1 MTEAA
6 GAHAPDA
13 EGSSAP
19 NGIAPADAQDP
30 AADARG
36 SAVGAEAHGEAA
48 ELEERLGLRFKDPEL
63 LHLALTHRSYA
74 YEHDVAET
82 NERMEF
88 LGDAILN
95 LCVTDLLYAR
105 FPTYLEG
112 DLAKLRAS
120 LVSEPALAMVAG
132 ELNLGESIRLGR
144 GESQSGGREKPSIKA
159 DALEAVLGA
168 VYLDGGITS
177 IRKLVKRLFGSRIE
191 AAVGKEIP
199 KDAKTRL
206 QEIVTRAHGILPR
219 YRVTGSGPDHA
230 KQFRAEVYV
239 NDEFFGAGDGRS
251 KKEAEQAA
259 AAEALVVLDQPKPTD
274 DAEMEAADA

>member
-6 GAHAPDA
+6 GARAPGVAPGDVEA
-13 EGSSAP
+13 PVAPGARESAP
-19 NGIAPADAQDP
+19 PGAQDHT
-30 AADARG
+30 AAN
-36 SAVGAEAHGEAA
+36 
-48 ELEERLGLRFKDPEL
+48 ELEERLGLTFRDPGL

-74 YEHDVAET
+74 YEHDVVET

-132 ELNLGESIRLGR
+132 ELNLGEAIRLGR
-144 GESQSGGREKPSIKA
+144 GESQSGGRNKPSIKA

-177 IRKLVKRLFGSRIE
+177 IRRLVKRLFGSRIE

-239 NDEFFGAGDGRS
+239 KDEFCGRGRRSVEEGGRTGRGRASALGARTQTQRRPGDGGGRCLS
-251 KKEAEQAA
+251 SQ
-259 AAEALVVLDQPKPTD
+259 
-274 DAEMEAADA
+274 